1 MRCYLAVGSC
11 INSRIT
17 ACSIH
22 DTEGLRVKRHRIT
35 LIPGDGIGPE
45 VMKPTLKLI
54 EAAGVDIEW
63 DSHLAGADALK
74 KHRTTLPKQMMDS
87 FAKNRVALKG
97 PVTTPVGEGFAS
109 VNVELRQSFDLY
121 ANLRP
126 IKNLPGVKARYEN
139 VDLIIVRENTEGLYS
154 GIEHEVVPGV
164 MESLKIITEKASSRI
179 AKFAFDYAVAN
190 GRKKIA
196 AVHKA
201 NIMKLTD
208 GLFLQCARDMG
219 QKYKKIGFSDL
230 IVDNACLQLVLDPTR
245 LDVLLLE
252 NLYGDIVS
260 DLAAGLVGGLGVV
273 PGANLGDT
281 HALFESVHGSAPD
294 IKGKNIANP
303 TAIILAAVMML
314 DYISEA
320 KAAARLR
327 TALHSVL
334 TRGECLTGDLGG
346 SASTSQFADAIR
358 REIEK

>member
-1 MRCYLAVGSC
+1 V
-11 INSRIT
+11 T
-17 ACSIH
+17 H
-22 DTEGLRVKRHRIT
+22 HIT

-45 VMKPTLKLI
+45 VVQPTVKII
-54 EAAGVDIEW
+54 EAAGVKVEW
-63 DSHLAGADALK
+63 DKHLAGVAALK
-74 KHRTTLPKQMMDS
+74 KHGTTIPQKLMDS
-87 FAKNRVALKG
+87 FEKNKVALKG

-121 ANLRP
+121 ANFRP
-126 IKNLPGVKARYEN
+126 IRNLPGIKARYEN
-139 VDLIIVRENTEGLYS
+139 VDLVVVRENTEGLYS

-164 MESLKIITEKASSRI
+164 MESLKIITEKASTRI
-179 AKFAFDYAVAN
+179 AKFAFEYARAH

-208 GLFLQCARDMG
+208 GLFLQCAKDMAAR
-219 QKYKKIGFSDL
+219 YKKIGFSDL

-273 PGANLGDT
+273 PGANLSDT
-281 HALFESVHGSAPD
+281 HGLFESVHGSAPD

-303 TAIILAAVMML
+303 TAVILAAVMML
-314 DYISEA
+314 EYIGEK
-320 KAAARLR
+320 KAATRIAAALDTVLRKGERL
-327 TALHSVL
+327 TP
-334 TRGECLTGDLGG
+334 DLGG
-346 SASTSQFADAIR
+346 TATTTKFAEAVM
-358 REIEK
+358 REIER

>member
-1 MRCYLAVGSC
+1 
-11 INSRIT
+11 
-17 ACSIH
+17 
-22 DTEGLRVKRHRIT
+22 VKHNIT

-45 VMKPTLKLI
+45 VTKPTLQIIK
-54 EAAGVDIEW
+54 AAGVEVDWET
-63 DSHLAGADALK
+63 HLAGAEALK
-74 KHRTTLPKQMMDS
+74 KHGTTIPRPLMDS
-87 FAKNRVALKG
+87 FEKNKVALKG

-109 VNVELRQSFDLY
+109 VNVELRQTFDLF

-126 IKNLPGVKARYEN
+126 VKNLPGVKARYQN
-139 VDLIIVRENTEGLYS
+139 VDLIVVRENTEGLYS

-164 MESLKIITEKASSRI
+164 MESLKIITEKASTRI
-179 AKFAFDYAVAN
+179 AQFAFDYARAHE
-190 GRKKIA
+190 RKKVTAI
-196 AVHKA
+196 HKA

-208 GLFLQCARDMG
+208 GLFLQCAKNLAG
-219 QKYKKIGFSDL
+219 QYKKIEFSDL

-303 TAIILAAVMML
+303 TAIILAAVML
-314 DYISEA
+314 LEHISEA
-320 KAAARLR
+320 AAARRIYSSLEK
-327 TALHSVL
+327 VL
-334 TRGECLTGDLGG
+334 TRGEVLTPDLGG
-346 SASTSQFADAIR
+346 AGTTKKFADAIIK
-358 REIEK
+358 EIER

>member
-1 MRCYLAVGSC
+1 MKH
-11 INSRIT
+11 T
-17 ACSIH
+17 
-22 DTEGLRVKRHRIT
+22 IT

-54 EAAGVDIEW
+54 QAAGANIEW
-63 DSHLAGADALK
+63 EMHLAGAVALK
-74 KHRTTLPKQMMDS
+74 KHGTTIPQKLMDS
-87 FAKNRVALKG
+87 FERNKVALKG
-97 PVTTPVGEGFAS
+97 PVTTPVGEGFSS

-126 IKNLPGVKARYEN
+126 IKNLPGVKARYDN
-139 VDLIIVRENTEGLYS
+139 VDLIIVRENTEGQYS

-164 MESLKIITEKASSRI
+164 MESLKIITDKASTRI
-179 AKFAFDYAVAN
+179 AQFAFHYAAIN

-208 GLFLQCARDMG
+208 GLFLQCARNVA
-219 QKYKKIGFSDL
+219 KSYKKIGFTDL

-245 LDVLLLE
+245 LDTLLLE

-294 IKGKNIANP
+294 IQGKNVANP
-303 TAIILAAVMML
+303 TAVILAAIMML
-314 DYISEA
+314 EYISEK
-320 KAAARLR
+320 KAATRIQ
-327 TALHSVL
+327 TALHTVL
-334 TRGECLTGDLGG
+334 SRGDCLTPDLGG
-346 SASTSQFADAIR
+346 SAGTTKFADAIR

>member
-1 MRCYLAVGSC
+1 
-11 INSRIT
+11 
-17 ACSIH
+17 
-22 DTEGLRVKRHRIT
+22 VKHKIT

-45 VMKPTLKLI
+45 VTKPTLEIIK
-54 EAAGVDIEW
+54 ATGVQVDWET
-63 DSHLAGADALK
+63 HLAGAEALK
-74 KHRTTLPKQMMDS
+74 RHGTTIPKPLMDS
-87 FAKNRVALKG
+87 FEKNKVALKG

-109 VNVELRQSFDLY
+109 VNVELRQTFDLF

-126 IKNLPGVKARYEN
+126 VKNLPGVKARYQN
-139 VDLIIVRENTEGLYS
+139 VDLIVVRENTEGLYS

-164 MESLKIITEKASSRI
+164 MESLKIITEKASTRI
-179 AKFAFDYAVAN
+179 ARFAFDYARAHE
-190 GRKKIA
+190 RKKVTAI
-196 AVHKA
+196 HKA

-208 GLFLQCARDMG
+208 GLFLQCAKNLAG
-219 QKYKKIGFSDL
+219 HYKQIELNDL

-314 DYISEA
+314 EHLGEA
-320 KAAARLR
+320 ATGRRIYSSLEK
-327 TALHSVL
+327 VL
-334 TRGECLTGDLGG
+334 TRGEVLTPDLGG
-346 SASTSQFADAIR
+346 AGTTKKFADAIIK
-358 REIEK
+358 EIER

>member
-1 MRCYLAVGSC
+1 
-11 INSRIT
+11 
-17 ACSIH
+17 
-22 DTEGLRVKRHRIT
+22 
-35 LIPGDGIGPE
+35 
-45 VMKPTLKLI
+45 
-54 EAAGVDIEW
+54 
-63 DSHLAGADALK
+63 
-74 KHRTTLPKQMMDS
+74 MDS
-87 FAKNRVALKG
+87 FAKNKVALKG

-126 IKNLPGVKARYEN
+126 VKNLPGVKARYEN
-139 VDLIIVRENTEGLYS
+139 VDLIVVRENTEGLYS

-164 MESLKIITEKASSRI
+164 MESLKIITEKASTRI
-179 AKFAFDYAVAN
+179 AKFAFDYAQAN

-208 GLFLQCARDMG
+208 GLFLQCARNMAKG
-219 QKYKKIGFSDL
+219 YKKVGFSDL

-320 KAAARLR
+320 KAAARIR
-327 TALHSVL
+327 AALHAVL
-334 TRGECLTGDLGG
+334 TRGERLTPDLGG
-346 SASTSQFADAIR
+346 SATTSQFADAIR
-358 REIEK
+358 REVEK

>member
-1 MRCYLAVGSC
+1 
-11 INSRIT
+11 
-17 ACSIH
+17 
-22 DTEGLRVKRHRIT
+22 
-35 LIPGDGIGPE
+35 
-45 VMKPTLKLI
+45 
-54 EAAGVDIEW
+54 
-63 DSHLAGADALK
+63 
-74 KHRTTLPKQMMDS
+74 
-87 FAKNRVALKG
+87 
-97 PVTTPVGEGFAS
+97 VTTPVGEGFAS

-126 IKNLPGVKARYEN
+126 VKNLPGVKARYEN
-139 VDLIIVRENTEGLYS
+139 VDLIVVRENTEGLYS

-164 MESLKIITEKASSRI
+164 MESLKIITEKASTRI
-179 AKFAFDYAVAN
+179 AKFAFDYAIAN

-208 GLFLQCARDMG
+208 GLFLRCARDMS

-303 TAIILAAVMML
+303 TAIVLAATMML

-320 KAAARLR
+320 KAAGRLR
-327 TALHSVL
+327 TALQAVL
-334 TRGECLTGDLGG
+334 ARGECLTRDLGG

-358 REIEK
+358 REMEK